1 MFNFGQMEI
10 ACKEF
15 NKQRQVTD
23 IFKIYVNKVVVSEKV
38 QWNNRKDHR
47 YFLGYQVDEETITP
61 LLIKTPKNISSY
73 YCIS

>member
-1 MFNFGQMEI
+1 MEI

-73 YCIS
+73 CIS